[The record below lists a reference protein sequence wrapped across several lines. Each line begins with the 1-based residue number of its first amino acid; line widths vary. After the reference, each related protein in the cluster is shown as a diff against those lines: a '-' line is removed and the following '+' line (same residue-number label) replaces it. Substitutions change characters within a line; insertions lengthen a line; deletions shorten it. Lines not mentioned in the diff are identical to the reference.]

1 MASGTKMQP
10 SLVSAL
16 SGEARNTA
24 RNGGNGPKRAKPA
37 FRPKRSGGFELNVQ
51 RVFEFKCMA
60 RMDPI
65 LLCTHQYL
73 NLRYR
78 LLMGKT
84 SGLLFFRNSKPR
96 KT

>member
-24 RNGGNGPKRAKPA
+24 RNGPKRAKPA
-37 FRPKRSGGFELNVQ
+37 FRHKRSGGFELNVQ
-51 RVFEFKCMA
+51 RVFEFECMA